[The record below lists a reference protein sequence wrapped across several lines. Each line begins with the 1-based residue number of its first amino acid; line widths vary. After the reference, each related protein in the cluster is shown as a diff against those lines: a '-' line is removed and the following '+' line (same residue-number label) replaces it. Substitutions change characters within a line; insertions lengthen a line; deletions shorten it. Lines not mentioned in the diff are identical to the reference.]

1 MTCLSIDLASLLRIK
16 ADASCYGLSF
26 GLIFVRGGSLPLCSA
41 DAGGSCGSGDVG
53 DLGDFERV
61 SVGGSE
67 FVSVK
72 EDTAWAN
79 LSVAYPYSKDLTF
92 LEG

>member
-1 MTCLSIDLASLLRIK
+1 MAFLLASSLIYSSSMLCWNTLTCLSIDLASLLRIK

-67 FVSVK
+67 FVS
-72 EDTAWAN
+72 
-79 LSVAYPYSKDLTF
+79 
-92 LEG
+92 G